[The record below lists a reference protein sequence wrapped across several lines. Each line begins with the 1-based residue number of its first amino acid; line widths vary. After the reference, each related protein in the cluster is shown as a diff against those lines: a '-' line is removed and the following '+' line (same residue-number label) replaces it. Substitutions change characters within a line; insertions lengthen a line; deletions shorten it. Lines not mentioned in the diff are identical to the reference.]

1 MQCERCKAELL
12 PDAKFCPEC
21 GQIVVVQGQQ
31 ESASSPAVA
40 SLENRAEE
48 VKPIPVPEPLWAQGS
63 KPVSAETATP
73 PAFVPVSH
81 SIPSPAL
88 ASPLP
93 GYAPTSSAFFKPAP
107 APSEESDFY
116 HIDAME
122 KPDFEAMRGISIVLI
137 LVSICT
143 LVGILFPMPL
153 AIVSLV
159 SSCGGI
165 GERDPNVAKR
175 KFDTCRTMVIVTIV
189 TLLVIFICGIIFLGV
204 MGYLSDS
211 VSRNHMSL

>member
-21 GQIVVVQGQQ
+21 GQIVVRPGQQ
-31 ESASSPAVA
+31 ENVSSPAVA
-40 SLENRAEE
+40 SLENKAEGLQE
-48 VKPIPVPEPLWAQGS
+48 TIPAPVFAPES
-63 KPVSAETATP
+63 KAATENTATP
-73 PAFVPVSH
+73 LAFVPASH
-81 SIPSPAL
+81 STPSPVL

-93 GYAPTSSAFFKPAP
+93 GYAPTSSAFFRPAP

-122 KPDFEAMRGISIVLI
+122 KPDFEAMRGISIFLI
-137 LVSICT
+137 LISICT
-143 LVGILFPMPL
+143 FVGILFPMPL

-165 GERDPNVAKR
+165 GERDPIAAKR
-175 KFDTCRTMVIVTIV
+175 KFDTCRTMVIVTVI
-189 TLLVIFICGIIFLGV
+189 TLLAIVICGIIFLGA
-204 MGYLSDS
+204 MGYLTDS
-211 VSRNHMSL
+211 LSRNHVSL